1 MSVPLVLLPGTLC
14 NEAVF
19 AHQVASLAGVA
30 DTRVLPLMDGRTIAA
45 CASAVLRQV
54 PERFALAGFSQ
65 GGLVALEMMRQAPKR
80 VLKLCLLATNPRGST
95 AQNLERWSRWQ
106 REAPAGAFTAIVRA
120 HTDNVY
126 SKTEGGMNARSVV
139 EEMAE
144 AVGVETFMLQLEM
157 LMSRTDSRP
166 SLSAIGCPTL
176 LIVGRQDRVTPL
188 ELHEEMRALIPGAAL
203 VPVEDCGHYAPL
215 EQPQAVSALMHYWLQ
230 N

>member
-30 DTRVLPLMDGRTIAA
+30 DTRVLPLIDGRTITA
-45 CASAVLRQV
+45 CAIAILRQV
-54 PERFALAGFSQ
+54 PERFALVGFSQ
-65 GGLVALEMMRQAPKR
+65 GGLVALEIMRQTPER

-95 AQNLERWSRWQ
+95 AQNLESWSRWQ
-106 REAPAGAFTAIVRA
+106 RDAPAGAFTDIVRV

-126 SKTEGGMNARSVV
+126 SKTEGGANARSVV
-139 EEMAE
+139 EEMAV
-144 AVGVETFMLQLEM
+144 AVGVDTFLLQLEM

-176 LIVGRQDRVTPL
+176 LIIGRQDRVTPL
-188 ELHEEMRALIPGAAL
+188 ELHEEMRGLIPDAAL